1 MSSPPGVWDDFFD
14 ASDHYTGP
22 PLTDAMVAAA
32 EAALGY
38 KLPAAYLQLLRAK
51 NGGSPKRQCYPT
63 GGTSWSDNH
72 VRVTAICGIGGQW
85 GIDSEQYGSRHMI
98 EQGGF
103 PDVGI
108 FVGWTPTAGHDGIF
122 LDYRECGTSGEPRVI
137 YLDAEADESE
147 SQILAPNFAT
157 FLQGLVDCRP
167 YEEQRQRA
175 MEDFR
180 RRSGSGA

>member
-1 MSSPPGVWDDFFD
+1 
-14 ASDHYTGP
+14 
-22 PLTDAMVAAA
+22 MVAAA

-38 KLPAAYLQLLRAK
+38 KLPAAYLQLLRVK
-51 NGGSPKRQCYPT
+51 NGGNPKRQCYPT
-63 GGTSWSDNH
+63 DGTSWSDNH
-72 VRVTAICGIGGQW
+72 VRVTVICGIGGRW

-98 EQGGF
+98 EQAGF
-103 PDVGI
+103 PDVGV

-122 LDYRECGTSGEPRVI
+122 LDYRASGPAREPRVI
-137 YLDAEADESE
+137 YLDAEAGEEESLV
-147 SQILAPNFAT
+147 LAPDFAT
-157 FLQGLVDCRP
+157 FLLGLVDCRP

>member
-1 MSSPPGVWDDFFD
+1 MSSPPGLWDDFFA
-14 ASDHYTGP
+14 ASDEYTGP
-22 PLTDAMVAAA
+22 PLTDAMVATA
-32 EAALGY
+32 EAVLGY
-38 KLPAAYLQLLRAK
+38 KLPVAYLQLLRVK
-51 NGGSPKRQCYPT
+51 NGGVPKRQCYPT

-85 GIDSEQYGSRHMI
+85 GIDSEQYGSRHTI
-98 EQGGF
+98 EQAGF
-103 PDVGI
+103 PDVGV

-122 LDYRECGTSGEPRVI
+122 LDYRECGPGGEPCVM
-137 YLDAEADESE
+137 YLDAEGGEEE
-147 SQILAPNFAT
+147 SQVLAPDFAT

-180 RRSGSGA
+180 RRSGPGA

>member
-1 MSSPPGVWDDFFD
+1 MSSPPGVWDDFF
-14 ASDHYTGP
+14 AGSDEYTGP
-22 PLTDAMVAAA
+22 PLTDVMVAAA

-38 KLPAAYLQLLRAK
+38 KLPAAYLQLLRVK
-51 NGGSPKRQCYPT
+51 NGGTPKRQCYPT

-72 VRVTAICGIGGQW
+72 VRVTAICGVGGRW
-85 GIDSEQYGSRHMI
+85 GIDSPQYGSRHMI

-103 PDVGI
+103 PEVGI

-122 LDYRECGTSGEPRVI
+122 LDYRECGPGGEPRVL
-137 YLDAEADESE
+137 YLDAEGGEEE
-147 SQILAPNFAT
+147 SQILAPDFAT
-157 FLQGLVDCRP
+157 FLTGLVDCRP

-180 RRSGSGA
+180 RRSGSGE